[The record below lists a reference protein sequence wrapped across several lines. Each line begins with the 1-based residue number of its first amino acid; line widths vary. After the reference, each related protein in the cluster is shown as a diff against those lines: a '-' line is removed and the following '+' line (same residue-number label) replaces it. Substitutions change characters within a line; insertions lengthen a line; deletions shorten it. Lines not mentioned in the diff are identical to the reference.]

1 MTRLPDADAWRA
13 LVPAESTCDAEL
25 PPGELE
31 CREFEGA
38 RAAYDV
44 RFPETEADM
53 IRAFKRF
60 HQLGWEAFFQGACSV
75 PMAIAS
81 RPQLA
86 SMWMDGFLAAR
97 MAALAKRC
105 DCDCSRSYRW
115 GQGYE
120 ECPRRQLALAQKSSN
135 LLTALKA

>member
-1 MTRLPDADAWRA
+1 MTRLPDANARRA
-13 LVPAESTCDAEL
+13 LSLAEPAGDADL

-31 CREFEGA
+31 CREFEDA

-44 RFPETEADM
+44 RFPETEANM

-75 PMAIAS
+75 PMVIAS

-86 SMWMDGFLAAR
+86 SIWMDGFLSAR
-97 MAALAKRC
+97 MSALAKRC
-105 DCDCSRSYRW
+105 DCDCSHSYRW
-115 GQGYE
+115 GEGYE
-120 ECPRRQLALAQKSSN
+120 ECPRRKHALAQQSSN
-135 LLTALKA
+135 LLTALKG

>member
-1 MTRLPDADAWRA
+1 MTGLPDAGAWRA
-13 LVPAESTCDAEL
+13 LAPAESTDDAEL

-31 CREFEGA
+31 CRAFEGA
-38 RAAYDV
+38 RAAFDV

-53 IRAFKRF
+53 IRSFMRF
-60 HQLGWEAFFQGACSV
+60 HQLGWEAFFQGASSV

-81 RPQLA
+81 RTQLA

-115 GQGYE
+115 GHGYE
-120 ECPRRQLALAQKSSN
+120 ECPRRQFALAQKSSN

>member
-13 LVPAESTCDAEL
+13 LALAESTGDVEL

-31 CREFEGA
+31 CREFESA

-44 RFPETEADM
+44 RFPETEANM

-60 HQLGWEAFFQGACSV
+60 HQLGSEAFFQGACSV

-86 SMWMDGFLAAR
+86 SMWMDGFLSAR
-97 MAALAKRC
+97 ISALAKRC

-120 ECPRRQLALAQKSSN
+120 ECPRRKLALAQQSSN